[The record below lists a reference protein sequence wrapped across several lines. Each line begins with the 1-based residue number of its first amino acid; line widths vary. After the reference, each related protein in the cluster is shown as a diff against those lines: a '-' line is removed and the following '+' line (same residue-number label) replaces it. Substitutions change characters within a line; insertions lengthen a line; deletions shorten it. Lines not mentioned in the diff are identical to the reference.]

1 MRIPIRVL
9 ILGGTT
15 QASELARALAGRPDI
30 SPLLSLAG
38 RTRNPAPAPIP
49 CRIGGFGGAEGLAH
63 FLREEKFDALIDA
76 THPFAA
82 QISANARAASA
93 ASGVPLLVFSRPAW
107 APGDSDQ
114 WREVANMGDAVAALG
129 EAPRRV
135 FLTQGRLQL
144 AAFAA
149 APQHYYLVRAIDEP
163 DELRLLPQHKFISAR
178 GPFTLEGERELMRAE
193 GIEILVSKNSGGG
206 ATAAKLVAARELNIP
221 VILVARPVA
230 EGAAEAARLDDV
242 LDWIEAHR
250 PAP

>member
-1 MRIPIRVL
+1 LRNLIRIL

-15 QASELARALAGRPDI
+15 QASELARALVGRADI

-38 RTRNPAPAPIP
+38 RTQNPAPAPIP
-49 CRIGGFGGAEGLAH
+49 CRIGGFGGAEGLAR

-93 ASGVPLLVFSRPAW
+93 TSGVPLLVFSRPAW
-107 APGDSDQ
+107 EPGEGDQ
-114 WREVANMGDAVAALG
+114 WREVATMVDAVTALG

-149 APQHYYLVRAIDEP
+149 APQHFYFVRAIDEP
-163 DELRLLPQHKFISAR
+163 EELRLLPQHKFISAR
-178 GPFTLEGERELMRAE
+178 GPFTLEGERELMRGE

-206 ATAAKLVAARELNIP
+206 ATAAKLVAARELHIP
-221 VILVARPVA
+221 VILVARPEA
-230 EGAAEAARLDDV
+230 EGAEEASRLDEV